1 MTGTPHVQM
10 FDALAERLY
19 GQADGSRWSLPPALF
34 TAALQA
40 SIERTFSGRTPS
52 GREIERYLA
61 SLHLQDLALACA
73 CAAGHDPA
81 WEHFIRHHRPL
92 LYRCAD
98 ALDSSGGARELADS
112 LYADLFG
119 TEERDGKR
127 ASLFRFF
134 SGRSSLATWLR
145 AVLSQR
151 HVDRQRAARRLEP
164 LVDDDDGG
172 VAAPR
177 APSSSID
184 PDRVRLF
191 PLLMRAL
198 RVAVA
203 RLDARDRLRLACYY
217 SQDLTLAQTGRLLG
231 EHEATVSRQLARSR
245 RKIRD
250 GVERHLR
257 DEARLSD
264 AEIAACFDTAGADPG
279 ALDVRALFGR
289 KNSPADRSS

>member
-1 MTGTPHVQM
+1 VDTRIT
-10 FDALAERLY
+10 RLY
-19 GQADGSRWSLPPALF
+19 EQSGATTWGVPVETFAEAVERSVTHAF
-34 TAALQA
+34 TGR
-40 SIERTFSGRTPS
+40 ERTTVAVD
-52 GREIERYLA
+52 RYLA
-61 SLHLQDLALACA
+61 ALHASDLALACA
-73 CAAGHDPA
+73 CLLGHADA
-81 WEHFIRHHRPL
+81 WDAFVREYRPV
-92 LYRCAD
+92 LYRAAD
-98 ALDSSGGARELADS
+98 ALDPAGGARETADA
-112 LYADLFG
+112 LYAELY
-119 TEERDGKR
+119 ERR
-127 ASLFRFF
+127 LLTYFHA
-134 SGRSSLATWLR
+134 RSSLATWLR

-151 HVDRQRAARRLEP
+151 HVDRLRAARRLEP
-164 LVDDDDGG
+164 LVDDDDG

-203 RLDARDRLRLACYY
+203 GLDARDRLRLACYY

-250 GVERHLR
+250 AVERHLR

-264 AEIAACFDTAGADPG
+264 AEIAACFDTAVADPG
-279 ALDVRALFGR
+279 ALDVQALFGR